1 MLMSYSTYG
10 IGKDRRAMSDFD
22 RLMRDIEQEANA
34 EGSVAVVQ
42 LRSLDSRFH
51 VAGQLL
57 ALRRRRG
64 ISQRQL
70 SALSGVQQA
79 DISRIER
86 GETQPTTVTARRLAD
101 ALGAD
106 FGFYEVDIAGQAIP
120 VTPVSVNVPA

>member
-1 MLMSYSTYG
+1 
-10 IGKDRRAMSDFD
+10 MSDFD
-22 RLMRDIEQEANA
+22 RLMQDIEQEAKA
-34 EGSVAVVQ
+34 EGPVAVVQ

-86 GETQPTTVTARRLAD
+86 GETQPTTVTARRLAG

-106 FGFYEVDIAGQAIP
+106 FGFYEVDTAGKAIT
-120 VTPVSVNVPA
+120 VTPVLVNVPA

>member
-1 MLMSYSTYG
+1 
-10 IGKDRRAMSDFD
+10 MSDFD
-22 RLMRDIEQEANA
+22 RLMQDIEQEANA
-34 EGSVAVVQ
+34 EGPVAVVQ

-106 FGFYEVDIAGQAIP
+106 FGFYEVDTAGKAIP
-120 VTPVSVNVPA
+120 VAPVSVNLPA